1 LFEITDSIKITK
13 AVFTITWDNAA
24 LNNTMLNEFEAA
36 GSLYEDENGDSPEQ
50 PWSYTRKEGDVRCL
64 GHIINLAV

>member
-1 LFEITDSIKITK
+1 
-13 AVFTITWDNAA
+13 
-24 LNNTMLNEFEAA
+24 MLNEFEAA